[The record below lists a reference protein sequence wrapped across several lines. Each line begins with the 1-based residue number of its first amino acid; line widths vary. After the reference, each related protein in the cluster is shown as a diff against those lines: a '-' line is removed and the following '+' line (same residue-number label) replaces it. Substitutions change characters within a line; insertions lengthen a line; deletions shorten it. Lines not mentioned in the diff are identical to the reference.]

1 MQARNYF
8 LVPLVTIWLHILII
22 YLFIFISPP
31 FNVTITIKITKILGE
46 NGERPK
52 RNHQAFVKWAFSAK
66 LHTTQNP
73 YRVISI
79 DRSRQSNNTK
89 QLRLVF
95 WLVFVLFVTFS
106 YWLFWLRSDRL
117 KLHSLAFQFL
127 EPVHLFLWI
136 RTVSIKRYLNVTD
149 LPKIQSIAQNQF

>member
-1 MQARNYF
+1 MLARNYF

-31 FNVTITIKITKILGE
+31 FNVTIIIKITKILGE
-46 NGERPK
+46 NGRRPIS
-52 RNHQAFVKWAFSAK
+52 NHKAFVKWAFSTK
-66 LHTTQNP
+66 LHTTQNT

-79 DRSRQSNNTK
+79 DRPRQSNNTN
-89 QLRLVF
+89 LLVF

-106 YWLFWLRSDRL
+106 YWLFWLSSELL

-127 EPVHLFLWI
+127 EPVHLFLWRVFQWKLLEI
-136 RTVSIKRYLNVTD
+136 
-149 LPKIQSIAQNQF
+149 PFF

>member
-1 MQARNYF
+1 MLARNYF
-8 LVPLVTIWLHILII
+8 LVPLVTIWLHMLII

-46 NGERPK
+46 NGGRPK
-52 RNHQAFVKWAFSAK
+52 RNHKAFVKWAFSTK
-66 LHTTQNP
+66 LHTTQNT

-79 DRSRQSNNTK
+79 DRPRQSNNTN
-89 QLRLVF
+89 LLVF

-106 YWLFWLRSDRL
+106 YWLFWLRSDLL

-136 RTVSIKRYLNVTD
+136 SSVSIKRYLNVTD
-149 LPKIQSIAQNQF
+149 LPQIQSIAQNQF